1 MHMFLALL
9 DSLRALKIVMGLH
22 VGLLGER
29 CVLSAC
35 TDWLIAVSVN
45 CRRHANFRVFNVCGI
60 FLAGENYSRELERSF
75 PYTLFD
81 SHEKCESM

>member
-1 MHMFLALL
+1 MFLALL

-60 FLAGENYSRELERSF
+60 FLAGEDYSGEFDKLF